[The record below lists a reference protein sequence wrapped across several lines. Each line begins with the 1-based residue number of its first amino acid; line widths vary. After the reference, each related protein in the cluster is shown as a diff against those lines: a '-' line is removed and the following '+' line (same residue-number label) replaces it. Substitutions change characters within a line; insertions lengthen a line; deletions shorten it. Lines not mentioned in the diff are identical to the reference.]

1 MAKWGPA
8 KKNGQCWRYGRGSQ
22 KFGQSWDRRKMEE
35 REMRRRLAR
44 EENDVRKNF
53 EGGSL

>member
-1 MAKWGPA
+1 MSMVKSG
-8 KKNGQCWRYGRGSQ
+8 KGLFRYGRGSQ

-44 EENDVRKNF
+44 EEKDVRKNF
-53 EGGSL
+53 EGGTL

>member
-44 EENDVRKNF
+44 EEKDVRKKF
-53 EGGSL
+53 EGGTL

>member
-22 KFGQSWDRRKMEE
+22 KFGQSWDRQKMEE
-35 REMRRRLAR
+35 REMRRRLSR
-44 EENDVRKNF
+44 EEKDVRKKF
-53 EGGSL
+53 EGGAL